1 MKLEYMP
8 VRSVC
13 RRMRGSEIA
22 DSMGDMKV
30 LPSCSARRGFTF
42 VELLVA
48 IVILGLILASVIPFI
63 MANREMARR
72 VNCAENLKNIFF
84 AMSDYRKSFN
94 SYPRTRFDPS
104 MPAWNAYTGADDVNP
119 FAGDSTVEP
128 NDVTASLWL
137 LVRIGYLPD
146 TSVFVCPSSDRSSD
160 PMANASGQRVKPSDR
175 GNFRSGRYLAYSLLS
190 PFNANAGATWDDTL
204 PSSTAL
210 MADMSPGVEGAD
222 DDVTKPLSTQPPEI
236 QRLAN
241 SSNHAKTG
249 QNVLYPG
256 GNVDFVS
263 HAFVGVSYVPPN
275 TIDQATERPIPA
287 RMGDNIFTSLVPR
300 PNIPDGTSLSDGPG
314 AFGKGVMPSWNYD
327 SYLLPADDQ

>member
-1 MKLEYMP
+1 
-8 VRSVC
+8 
-13 RRMRGSEIA
+13 
-22 DSMGDMKV
+22 MKV
-30 LPSCSARRGFTF
+30 SSPCSSRRGFTF

-48 IVILGLILASVIPFI
+48 VIILGLILASVIPFI

-72 VNCAENLKNIFF
+72 VTCAENLKAIQY
-84 AMSDYRKSFN
+84 AMSQYREAFN
-94 SYPRTRFDPS
+94 SYPRTRFDTS
-104 MPAWNAYTGADDVNP
+104 RSSWTAYTGADDANP
-119 FAGDSTVEP
+119 FVNTSTVEP

-146 TSVFVCPSSDRSSD
+146 TSMFVCPSSDRRPD
-160 PMANASGQRVKPSDR
+160 PLMNGNGQRVKPSER

-190 PFNANAGATWDDTL
+190 PFNRSAGATWDDTL

-210 MADMSPGVEGAD
+210 MADMSPGVEGD
-222 DDVTKPLSTQPPEI
+222 GDDVTKPLSTEPPEI

-241 SSNHAKTG
+241 SNNHAKVG

-275 TIDQATERPIPA
+275 MVDQATKQPVPS
-287 RMGDNIFTSLVPR
+287 RMGDNIFTSLVPS

-314 AFGKGVMPSWNYD
+314 AFGMNVMPSWNYD
-327 SYLLPADDQ
+327 SYLLPSDDQ